1 MAYPM
6 NNGPND
12 NLGEFTATLIGNHN
26 PRQVIVENPDN
37 DWQIGVPENPEQL
50 PPERYRLRG
59 ERVPAVIENN
69 VERNQ
74 VNGVEIAPGIRL
86 TTIPINQQNQRS
98 QVNGIEI
105 APGIRIIPTNPIN
118 QQNQRNQVNG
128 IEIAPGIRIIQNPQN
143 QPSQSGFR
151 VIPMHPIHIN
161 PRVQIN
167 GVGIAPGTMHP
178 IHINPHVQINGAGIA
193 PGIMHPTN
201 TLQSDLLQNVN
212 LNQHGSNLRMV
223 QQMQVN
229 NQQQIQDMMNQMMNQ
244 MHGFPFNGRF

>member
-178 IHINPHVQINGAGIA
+178 
-193 PGIMHPTN
+193 TN
-201 TLQSDLLQNVN
+201 MLQSDLLQNVN